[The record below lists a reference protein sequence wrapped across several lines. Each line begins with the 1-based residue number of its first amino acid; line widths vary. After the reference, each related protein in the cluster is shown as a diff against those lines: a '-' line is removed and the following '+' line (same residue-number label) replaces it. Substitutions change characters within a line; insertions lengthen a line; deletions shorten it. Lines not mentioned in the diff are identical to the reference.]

1 MTYNV
6 PTSRTLDGNVNT
18 TQTTV
23 NMKTDKRNLDFTAY
37 YKYNVNNVDFKAYVE
52 QRTGGFTDTNA
63 GVQVAWKF

>member
-1 MTYNV
+1 
-6 PTSRTLDGNVNT
+6 
-18 TQTTV
+18 
-23 NMKTDKRNLDFTAY
+23 MKTDKRNLDFTAY